1 MDEVLFQ
8 EIQALQAKIAAAE
21 KERDDWQKTSTFHY
35 EIAREMVISMQR
47 RLAQLI
53 ARAAD
58 PQALEKLMK
67 RSGPRSNK

>member
-8 EIQALQAKIAAAE
+8 EIQALQAKIAATE

-47 RLAQLI
+47 RLAQ
-53 ARAAD
+53 R
-58 PQALEKLMK
+58 K
-67 RSGPRSNK
+67 R